1 MTSILWHTHL
11 VSKWLGAEQPWTN
24 PHLYTIKKDSCNLF
38 YNKGTVVLLNRAL
51 GLCWA
56 QKGRVSFNLYSGYL
70 LSYQIPSECEVKQT
84 ASLTHAACHH
94 LHAASWFI
102 PWQRDVGTVRL
113 RRVLQDAWHWSPGG
127 ERHVRQ
133 ALKHTRIQNC
143 CTYCLCVFRFSYIY
157 PRTVHIHTHKH
168 RQREKESQQ

>member
-1 MTSILWHTHL
+1 MTGSWATLNL
-11 VSKWLGAEQPWTN
+11 S
-24 PHLYTIKKDSCNLF
+24 HLYTIKKNSCNLF

-51 GLCWA
+51 GVHWA
-56 QKGRVSFNLYSGYL
+56 QKGRVSFNLYSDYL

-113 RRVLQDAWHWSPGG
+113 RRTLQDAWHWSPGRG
-127 ERHVRQ
+127 RHVE
-133 ALKHTRIQNC
+133 KHLSTYTASTPTA
-143 CTYCLCVFRFSYIY
+143 CTYSDLVTFIQVQCVRA
-157 PRTVHIHTHKH
+157 HTSAHT
-168 RQREKESQQ
+168 QPACQ